1 MYLISLN
8 KKQKILFYTVIV
20 VQLLCIFFLIKR
32 NSYFFFFNIFNNNYC
47 IPDYLQNNNSIIEHL
62 QNNNNTPTK
71 YKYICLYAYYEKDD
85 LYKNN
90 LIYFLINGILEN
102 TDYYIIINGLCSVN
116 IPERQNITIIKR
128 ENKGFD
134 FGAWSYFINN
144 YLFKKYKY
152 YIFLNTS
159 VRGPYGNNK
168 NWLDE
173 FLKLFNNDEIKLV
186 GTSINI
192 WSDIKLKNI
201 FKYEGPYTHVQSMFF
216 ILNNDGFEFLKN
228 NKFFDEEEFLLLEDI
243 IINKEIKMSQ
253 LILKNNWNINCI
265 LSKYKNY
272 DYRKVTYNFNFTGED
287 PYYENAYFGETIKKE
302 EVIFY
307 KNNR

>member
-1 MYLISLN
+1 ME
-8 KKQKILFYTVIV
+8 
-20 VQLLCIFFLIKR
+20 
-32 NSYFFFFNIFNNNYC
+32 NSYFSFLFNIFDCCKNNNELSVP
-47 IPDYLQNNNSIIEHL
+47 IVNNNIVY
-62 QNNNNTPTK
+62 TPKK

-90 LIYFLINGILEN
+90 LIFFLKNGILDN
-102 TDYYIIINGLCSVN
+102 IDYYIIINGYCSVN
-116 IPERQNITIIKR
+116 IPELQNVTIIKKKN
-128 ENKGFD
+128 EGFD

-144 YLFKKYKY
+144 YLFKKYEY

-168 NWLDE
+168 SWLDE
-173 FLKLFNNDEIKLV
+173 FLKLFNKDEIKLV

-192 WSDIKLKNI
+192 FSNKVNCFNQNNLKNI
-201 FKYEGPYTHVQSMFF
+201 FKYDGPYTHVQSMFF

-228 NKFFDEEEFLLLEDI
+228 NKFFDEEELLLLEDV

-272 DYRKVTYNFNFTGED
+272 DYRKVTYNFNFSGED
-287 PYYENAYFGETIKKE
+287 PYFENTYFGGTIKKE